1 MFLLSVLLNA
11 QAPAGYYDR
20 ADGTK
25 GAALKTALCN
35 IIYSHKTLSYD
46 ALWDAFRTTDRR
58 ADGKVWDMYSSTT
71 NYTFGTDQAGNNTG
85 REGGNYNREHS
96 FPKSWFDDARPMY
109 TDLFHLYP
117 TDTYVNGMR
126 SNLPFGETSR
136 PTYSSNGGFS
146 KVGPSSVS
154 GYSGKVFEPNDEYKG
169 DFARTYFYM
178 ATCYENQIASWSCDM
193 LAGNKYP
200 AYANWALQ
208 MLLRWAEEDPVSEK
222 ETDRNNAVYKLQ
234 GNRNPYIDFPGLEQ
248 YVWGDKKDVAFDPD
262 NYDGGGDPEP
272 PTPDVAAPTFS
283 PAGGT
288 MTAGTT
294 VTIST
299 TTKGA
304 DICYAIDGGS
314 EQQASSPVRLT
325 INRSTTI
332 TARALLDGVYSPT
345 VSATY
350 VVGTAP
356 QPSDG
361 TYVLINSV
369 DDLTPGAGYLVV
381 CLSSETALSAQDDD
395 VRSPVDVSISGS
407 TIETETGADGLPYE
421 LTLGGSEGS
430 YTLYDAAGEC
440 YLALNSN
447 SNKLHTSTQAT
458 EASAQ
463 WDITF
468 EGDNAVISNCQYDDR
483 SICYNSSSPRFAC
496 YKTSSR
502 QKAVALF
509 KAHSQTT
516 GIAGVVTDGDGL
528 TDVYTIDGRL
538 VRRGVRAEGALNG
551 LPAGLYVVGGVKV
564 LVR

>member
-178 ATCYENQIASWSCDM
+178 ATCYENQIASWHCDM
-193 LAGNKYP
+193 LSGNKYP

-262 NYDGGGDPEP
+262 NYDGGDDPEP

-314 EQQASSPVRLT
+314 EQQEASPVRLT
-325 INRSTTI
+325 IDRTTSI

-361 TYVLINSV
+361 TYVLVNSV
-369 DDLTPGAGYLVV
+369 DDLTPGAATSLYA
-381 CLSSETALSAQDDD
+381 SRPRRRSAPRMTTCAR
-395 VRSPVDVSISGS
+395 RS
-407 TIETETGADGLPYE
+407 
-421 LTLGGSEGS
+421 
-430 YTLYDAAGEC
+430 
-440 YLALNSN
+440 
-447 SNKLHTSTQAT
+447 TS
-458 EASAQ
+458 ASAAPPSRPRQ
-463 WDITF
+463 GPTACPT
-468 EGDNAVISNCQYDDR
+468 NSR
-483 SICYNSSSPRFAC
+483 SAAPRAA
-496 YKTSSR
+496 TRSMM
-502 QKAVALF
+502 
-509 KAHSQTT
+509 
-516 GIAGVVTDGDGL
+516 
-528 TDVYTIDGRL
+528 
-538 VRRGVRAEGALNG
+538 
-551 LPAGLYVVGGVKV
+551 LPANATWRSTATATSCTRARRPRRPRRSGTSRSRATTPSSATASTTTAASATTARRPASPATRLRAAKRPYRSLRPTAGPPAS
-564 LVR
+564 RA